1 MKTLTVKTHK
11 LKNTYQGHHFYI
23 LSKGMNAGKPL
34 ETPCPNC
41 FVIFAKSEEKKNLLY
56 WLCFG
61 LWQGNYFHQFITG
74 SVIPF
79 IRLDDFKAV
88 VSQAL
93 QKVEMKNGE
102 LQKSIGII
110 KDLELHQ
117 MNILKQLDLIKQAKK
132 ALMYK
137 VLK

>member
-1 MKTLTVKTHK
+1 MKTLNVKTHK
-11 LKNTYQGHHFYI
+11 LKNNYQGHHFFI

-34 ETPCPNC
+34 EKPCPNC
-41 FVIFAKSEEKKNLLY
+41 LVILAQSEEEKNLLY

-61 LWQGNYFHQFITG
+61 LWQGNYFHPFITG

-79 IRLDDFKAV
+79 IRLDDFKTV
-88 VSQAL
+88 VCQAL
-93 QKVEMKNGE
+93 QKIELKNGE
-102 LQKSIGII
+102 VQKSLEVM
-110 KDLELHQ
+110 KDLQLHQ

>member
-1 MKTLTVKTHK
+1 MKNH
-11 LKNTYQGHHFYI
+11 YEGHRFFV

-34 ETPCPNC
+34 EHPCPNC
-41 FVIFAKSEEKKNLLY
+41 FVIFAKSEEEKNLLY

-61 LWQGNYFHQFITG
+61 LWQGNYFHPFITG

-79 IRLDDFKAV
+79 IRLDDIKTV
-88 VSQAL
+88 VCQAL
-93 QKVEMKNGE
+93 QKVELKNGE
-102 LQKSIGII
+102 LQKSIGIM
-110 KDLELHQ
+110 KDLQLHQ
-117 MNILKQLDLIKQAKK
+117 VNILKQLELIKQAKK